1 MMKEFGKIIT
11 AMVTPLNENLNLDL
25 KAIEPLVK
33 HLEDTGTETL
43 VLAGT
48 TGEGPT
54 IEEREKLDLLS
65 EVYKHKNKLTKII
78 MNVGTNNTKETVRN
92 AIKWSENEMV
102 DGIMVVCPYYNKP
115 SQTGLYKH
123 FESVNDA
130 VSKPIMAYH
139 IPGRT
144 NVTMNTE
151 TMVKVANLSNV
162 VMLKDAEGDLEKLQD
177 VIKQTEG
184 KWDVYSGDD
193 PALFNYLEIGSKG
206 IVSVASHV
214 IGDVINSLIEAYENK
229 SYDSAKDLQSFI
241 KEISEQL
248 FPSFS
253 PNPVPVKYVL
263 SKMGL
268 MNEQVR
274 LPLTELSASEKE
286 QILNV
291 LHQQQ
296 VFKQTNHS

>member
-1 MMKEFGKIIT
+1 MKNEFGKIIT
-11 AMVTPLNENLNLDL
+11 AMVTPLNDNLNLDL

-33 HLEDTGTETL
+33 HLEETGTETL

-54 IEEREKLDLLS
+54 IEEHEKLALLS
-65 EVYKHKNKLTKII
+65 EVYKHKNNSTKII

-115 SQTGLYKH
+115 SQMGLYKH

-193 PALFNYLEIGSKG
+193 PALFDYLEIGSKG

-214 IGDVINSLIEAYENK
+214 IGATINSLIEAYENK
-229 SYDSAKDLQSFI
+229 DYDSAKDFQSFI
-241 KEISEQL
+241 KEVSEQL
-248 FPSFS
+248 FPPFS

-268 MNEQVR
+268 MTEKVR
-274 LPLTELSASEKE
+274 LPLTQLAGSEKE

-291 LHQQQ
+291 LQQHH
-296 VFKQTNHS
+296 VIKQINHS